1 MFQKPSGMYIGEN
14 QPIAK
19 KQRRKSTKG
28 REEKL
33 EEKFIFE
40 KAA

>member
-1 MFQKPSGMYIGEN
+1 MYTGEN
-14 QPIAK
+14 EPIAE

-33 EEKFIFE
+33 DEILFL

>member
-1 MFQKPSGMYIGEN
+1 MCTGEN
-14 QPIAK
+14 RPIAE